1 MLESSWAVVD
11 FGASSELPM
20 GAEDFSVAIDELLLR
35 VSVRVSF
42 VRRVR
47 EEFCVCTRAC
57 GACGVRRKRRR
68 ARWMF
73 RLRLSEKRT
82 NLCWCFLEER
92 CAGACESSS
101 MTEEGI
107 LIVLYAARVLLWHS
121 K

>member
-47 EEFCVCTRAC
+47 EEFCVAPEHVVPVAS
-57 GACGVRRKRRR
+57 GANDAERGG
-68 ARWMF
+68 
-73 RLRLSEKRT
+73 
-82 NLCWCFLEER
+82 CFVCAFPKKGR
-92 CAGACESSS
+92 ICAGVFSRSD
-101 MTEEGI
+101 
-107 LIVLYAARVLLWHS
+107 ARALVRVRV
-121 K
+121 